1 MCFSCILDYALHL
14 VVFFGLKK
22 INRNLLTGDD
32 RHLSQFLQ
40 FLFLTVCFHKIRESD
55 TKQKTTVSMRRTDKE
70 ENPER
75 VGDGKH
81 ALTYLNLVMMTNP
94 SARWSALTSKHSA
107 ALLTSNI
114 FTWDK
119 HWKLTERVK
128 SGLNDLRIL
137 NPESLTVWTQTD
149 EVLELKQH

>member
-1 MCFSCILDYALHL
+1 MDYALHL

-22 INRNLLTGDD
+22 MPVNSTENLLSGDD

-75 VGDGKH
+75 AGDGKH

-94 SARWSALTSKHSA
+94 SAR
-107 ALLTSNI
+107 
-114 FTWDK
+114 
-119 HWKLTERVK
+119 
-128 SGLNDLRIL
+128 
-137 NPESLTVWTQTD
+137 
-149 EVLELKQH
+149 